1 MKKKFR
7 FQWGAFLMFLFYG
20 GLFFLLLSRMIFIQV
35 TGEADGQALAAKA
48 AAKYEREQIINA
60 SRGEILDKNGEV
72 IAEDTLSYRL
82 VAVLSPEATDN
93 AKKPKHVNDVEK
105 TATVLA
111 QHIPLSKEKLVE
123 RLSKEGVYQVEF
135 GSAGRDISHEVMTK
149 IKKQKLPG
157 LVFVRDLKRFYPGG
171 TFSSHLIGFALKEEQ
186 PDGTF
191 QTIGKMGLESIY
203 NKQLTGKN
211 GKVQYDG
218 DLWGYLLPNS
228 EEMVTPAQ
236 DGNQIHLTLDKTIQ
250 NFLEDAMTRVEKEY
264 SPTSMVAMVAD
275 PKTGKILA
283 MSQRPSFDPET
294 REGLTSNWLNETIE
308 NTIEPGSTMKTFTV
322 AAAIEEKKWDPN
334 AWYQSGKYTLLD
346 TTIRDHNL
354 KGWGSIT
361 FLEGFQRSSNVAM
374 AYLLER
380 LGDTAFLEYLDKFG
394 FGKKTGI
401 DLPNEA
407 SGKIISKYPLDR
419 LVSTFGQG
427 STVTPMQLIQAETAI
442 ANDGTMMKPYVIE
455 KIVNPLTKEVMH
467 DSKPEEAG
475 KPISADTAK
484 KMRELLAS
492 TVTSEHGTAARFEL
506 TDYNVAGKTGT
517 AQIPNEVGKYLAGYE
532 NYLYSFLG
540 MAPVEDP
547 QLVVYVA
554 VSKPQLEA
562 TEVGSMPVSE
572 IFKSVTENS
581 LKYLNIKPEEVK
593 SIPAMTLPDVKEKD
607 VAVAESQVIEQK
619 MKPVVIGNTE
629 KGKITEQFPAAG
641 TEILPGSLVMLKT
654 DGPITIPDFTNWSKR
669 HVLVYQMLSG
679 LNIEV
684 VGNGYVVSQSVSKG
698 TVTNELAPI
707 VIKLETPEVTN
718 KKAKKETEKEGEEK
732 LPQD

>member
-60 SRGEILDKNGEV
+60 SRGEILDRNGEV

-82 VAVLSPEATDN
+82 VAILSPKATEN
-93 AKKPKHVNDVEK
+93 AKNPKHVNDVEK
-105 TATVLA
+105 TASVLA
-111 QHIPLSKEKLVE
+111 QYIPLSKEKLVE

-135 GSAGRDISHEVMTK
+135 GSAGRDISHDVMTK
-149 IKKQKLPG
+149 IKEQKLPG

-171 TFSSHLIGFALKEEQ
+171 TFSSHLIGFAVKEEQ

-191 QTIGKMGLESIY
+191 QTVGKMGLESIY

-228 EEMVTPAQ
+228 EEMVTPAE
-236 DGNQIHLTLDKTIQ
+236 DGNQIHLTLDKTVQ

-264 SPTSMVAMVAD
+264 SPSSMVAMVAD

-294 REGLTSNWLNETIE
+294 REGLTTNWLNETIE

-322 AAAIEEKKWDPN
+322 AAAMEEKKWDPN

-361 FLEGFQRSSNVAM
+361 YLEGFQRSSNVAM

-394 FGKKTGI
+394 FGQKTGI

-407 SGKIISKYPLDR
+407 SGKIISKWPLDR

-442 ANDGTMMKPYVIE
+442 ANDGVMMKPYVIE
-455 KIVNPLTKEVMH
+455 KIVNPLTKEVIH
-467 DSKPEEAG
+467 DSKPEKAG

-484 KMRELLAS
+484 RMRELLAS
-492 TVTSEHGTAARFEL
+492 TVTAEKGTAQRFAL
-506 TDYNVAGKTGT
+506 TDYTVAGKTGT
-517 AQIPNEVGKYLAGYE
+517 AQIPNEFGKYLAGYE

-554 VSKPQLEA
+554 VSKPKLEA

-581 LKYLNIKPEEVK
+581 LKYMNIKPEEVK
-593 SIPAMTLPDVKEKD
+593 STPAVTLPEVKEKD
-607 VAVAESQVIEQK
+607 VAAAESQMIKQKLNPVI
-619 MKPVVIGNTE
+619 IGNTE
-629 KGKITEQFPAAG
+629 KGKITEQFPVAG

-654 DGPITIPDFTNWSKR
+654 AGPITIPDFTNWSKR
-669 HVLVYQMLSG
+669 HVLVYKMLSG

-684 VGNGYVVSQSVSKG
+684 VGNGYAVSQSVSKG
-698 TVTNELAPI
+698 TVTNEQAPI
-707 VIKLETPEVTN
+707 VIKLETPEETN

>member
-1 MKKKFR
+1 
-7 FQWGAFLMFLFYG
+7 MFLFYG

-48 AAKYEREQIINA
+48 AAKYEREQVIN
-60 SRGEILDKNGEV
+60 SNRGKILDKHGEV

-82 VAVLSPEATDN
+82 VAVLSPEATAN
-93 AKKPKHVNDVEK
+93 AKNPKHVSDVEK
-105 TATVLA
+105 TASVLA
-111 QHIPLSKEKLVE
+111 EYIPVSKEKLVE

-135 GSAGRDISHEVMTK
+135 GAAGRDISHEVMTK
-149 IKKQKLPG
+149 ISEQKLPG

-171 TFSSHLIGFALKEEQ
+171 TFASHLIGFAVKEEQ
-186 PDGTF
+186 EDGSF
-191 QTIGKMGLESIY
+191 QTVGKMGLESIY

-211 GKVQYDG
+211 GKVQYES
-218 DLWGYLLPNS
+218 DLWGYLLPNT

-236 DGNQIHLTLDKTIQ
+236 DGYNIHLTLDKTVQ
-250 NFLEDAMTRVEKEY
+250 NFLEDAMSRVEEQYKPEKI
-264 SPTSMVAMVAD
+264 VAMVAD

-294 REGLTSNWLNETIE
+294 REGLTTNWLNETIE

-322 AAAIEEKKWDPN
+322 AAAMEENKWDPN
-334 AWYQSGKYTLLD
+334 AWYKSGQYTLID
-346 TTIRDHNL
+346 RTIRDHNRT
-354 KGWGSIT
+354 GWGSIT
-361 FLEGFQRSSNVAM
+361 FEEGFQRSSNVAM

-407 SGKIISKYPLDR
+407 SGKIISRWPIDR

-442 ANDGTMMKPYVIE
+442 ANDGIMMKPYVIE
-455 KIVNPLTKEVMH
+455 KIVNPTTNAVMH
-467 DSKPEEAG
+467 DSKPEKAG
-475 KPISADTAK
+475 KPISAETAK
-484 KMRELLAS
+484 RMRELLAS
-492 TVTSEHGTAARFEL
+492 TVTAEEGTAQRFKL
-506 TDYNVAGKTGT
+506 TDYTVAGKTGT
-517 AQIPNEVGKYLAGYE
+517 AEIPNEEGNYQYGYE

-554 VSKPQLEA
+554 VSKPKLKG
-562 TEVGSMPVSE
+562 TEVGSIPVSE

-581 LKYLNIKPEEVK
+581 LKYMNIKPEQVK
-593 SIPAMTLPDVKEKD
+593 SIPKVTLPDVKEKS
-607 VAVAESQVIEQK
+607 VTTAQSVMAEQK
-619 MKPVVIGNTE
+619 MNAVTIGE
-629 KGKITEQFPAAG
+629 KGKVKEQYPAAG
-641 TEILPGSLVMLKT
+641 TDILPGSLVLLKT
-654 DGPITIPDFTNWSKR
+654 EGPITIPDFTNWSKR
-669 HVLVYQMLSG
+669 HIWVYQMLSG

-684 VGNGYVVSQSVSKG
+684 VGEGYVVSQSVSKG
-698 TVTNELAPI
+698 SIANGKTPI
-707 VIKLETPEVTN
+707 VIKLETPEETN
-718 KKAKKETEKEGEEK
+718 KKIKPKPLKDGEEPP
-732 LPQD
+732 PQD